1 MARTHARVHLD
12 IWSDDDW
19 RSLSHDGQWLYVALL
34 TSPTLSFCGVAD
46 WRPARLAA
54 LASDMTA
61 EAVCICAEELIA
73 ERFILPDPSTEEVLV
88 RSFVKWDGLM
98 ATPNIA
104 KAMARDHG
112 ATASGVLRAVAVDEL
127 TRLKR
132 KTPDLG
138 GWKSVGD
145 LLKRSR
151 MTFDEGVAQLCG
163 EPFGEG
169 SGERSDQPCDQRSR
183 IRRLLLSP
191 FSILPTP
198 SLSGMHEVVTMST
211 REGADA

>member
-46 WRPARLAA
+46 WRPARLAP
-54 LASDMTA
+54 LTSDIGAQDVSTF
-61 EAVCICAEELIA
+61 AVELV
-73 ERFILPDPSTEEVLV
+73 EKRFILPDPTTEEVLI

-112 ATASGVLRAVAVDEL
+112 ATASPVLRAVAVDEL
-127 TRLKR
+127 VRLKR

-138 GWKSVGD
+138 GWNAIGD
-145 LLKRSR
+145 LLKRNR
-151 MTFDEGVAQLCG
+151 MTFDHGVRELCEQGSG

-169 SGERSDQPCDQRSR
+169 SDQRSE

-191 FSILPTP
+191 FSLLPSP
-198 SLSGMHEVVTMST
+198 SDSPSSSLLRYVPREAGAT
-211 REGADA
+211 R